1 MRSPVAACLGRMP
14 RTLAMVSLSLFATGA
29 LATDIEWRHRTGHD
43 RVSLMANPLGVAS
56 RISFYEGRGF
66 TGSAIQPYAQ
76 ACGFSFGMLNEGSGT
91 ILTQLKSWR
100 AIGADGKEIPLRAPE
115 EWEADWLK
123 ADIPEPARIAF
134 RWAQFQSE
142 ITFEPGDWIM
152 GMATLASAPKPPF
165 RILARYRD
173 DKGDHELQLDQ
184 LHCADD

>member
-1 MRSPVAACLGRMP
+1 MRYPVACLGRMP
-14 RTLAMVSLSLFATGA
+14 RTLAILGIALFTTGS
-29 LATDIEWRHRTGHD
+29 LATDIEWRHRAVQD
-43 RVSLMANPLGVAS
+43 RVSLMANSLGVAS

-66 TGSAIQPYAQ
+66 TSSAIEPYAQ
-76 ACGFSFGMLNEGSGT
+76 ACGFSFGMLNEGDKT
-91 ILTQLKSWR
+91 IVTQLKSWR
-100 AIGADGKEIPLRAPE
+100 AMGADGEEISLRPPE
-115 EWEADWLK
+115 EWEADWRD
-123 ADIPEPARIAF
+123 ANIPEPARIAF

-173 DKGDHELQLDQ
+173 NQEDHELQLDQ

>member
-1 MRSPVAACLGRMP
+1 MLGIW
-14 RTLAMVSLSLFATGA
+14 LFATGS
-29 LATDIEWRHRTGHD
+29 LATDIEWRHRAVHD

-66 TGSAIQPYAQ
+66 VSSAIEPYAQ
-76 ACGFSFGMLNEGSGT
+76 ACGFSFGMLNDGDKT
-91 ILTQLKSWR
+91 IVTQLKSWR
-100 AIGADGKEIPLRAPE
+100 AIGADGEEISLRPPE
-115 EWEADWLK
+115 EWEADWLD
-123 ADIPEPARIAF
+123 ANIPEPARIAF

-173 DKGDHELQLDQ
+173 NQGDHELQLDK